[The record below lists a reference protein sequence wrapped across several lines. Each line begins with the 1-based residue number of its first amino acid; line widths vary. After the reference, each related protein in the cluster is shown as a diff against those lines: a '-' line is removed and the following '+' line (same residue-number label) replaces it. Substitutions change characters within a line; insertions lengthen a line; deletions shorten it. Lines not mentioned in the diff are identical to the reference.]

1 MDCAIIMVY
10 ISFRRQR
17 GAKTMKEKKFYLI
30 EEDVVPEIFIKVL
43 QAKRYVATGKAKNA
57 SEAAEMADLSRS
69 AFYKYKDKVLEYRM
83 NDSAV
88 VTLYFSLEDVPGVL
102 SNIINTLYE
111 CGANIVTVNQNI
123 PSDGAAPVTISI
135 RTTDMTL
142 EEEPL
147 MERLY
152 QCHGVI
158 RVSRIS

>member
-1 MDCAIIMVY
+1 
-10 ISFRRQR
+10 
-17 GAKTMKEKKFYLI
+17 MKEKKFYLI

-69 AFYKYKDKVLEYRM
+69 AFYKYKDNVLEYRM

>member
-1 MDCAIIMVY
+1 MDYAIIMVY

-69 AFYKYKDKVLEYRM
+69 AFYKYKDKVLEDRM

>member
-1 MDCAIIMVY
+1 
-10 ISFRRQR
+10 
-17 GAKTMKEKKFYLI
+17 
-30 EEDVVPEIFIKVL
+30 
-43 QAKRYVATGKAKNA
+43 
-57 SEAAEMADLSRS
+57 
-69 AFYKYKDKVLEYRM
+69 M